1 MSDFLTF
8 RRMITPV
15 IIQVVFWVGVALCV
29 TAGLM
34 GIVRGVTESY
44 GGTWGFLSG
53 LALLLLGPLMTRVY
67 CELLILA
74 FRINETLNDIRTSLI
89 GSGPE

>member
-1 MSDFLTF
+1 MSDFLAS

-15 IIQVVFWVGVALCV
+15 IIQVVFWVGAALCV
-29 TAGLM
+29 VAGLI

-44 GGTWGFLSG
+44 GGTWDFLTG

-67 CELLILA
+67 CELLILV
-74 FRINETLNDIRTSLI
+74 FRIDETLSDIRRSLI
-89 GSGPE
+89 GPTD